1 MIMDIVSRRRIIE
14 NEVAESLPEGVLC
27 FFPSIAGKKITKLF
41 MENKEAVFSFLQ
53 ERMKEEA
60 PSRIE
65 VVSFL
70 SVTDELR
77 LSLLSRVLPDRTDAE
92 LSSLCQ
98 TLEWSRLEEA
108 TSRKFGACSLV
119 MRKVEDGV
127 EPSAWGMELT
137 ESDFWQD
144 LRRFSD
150 PIFHMDSLDCFMPDP
165 PKTSDSCKSRPS
177 FWSRFSREKSAPRQ
191 VDVEL
196 YYEDRSCESRVAIRE
211 KAERIR
217 EEIVSLQREH
227 GIDVLVDVFGQDILQ
242 ILENIPRPKLSK
254 LQVTDDFRIFLQ
266 DYNNREV
273 TFGALERSLYFL
285 FLLHPEG
292 IRLKELDAY
301 ENQLMKIYKMVSNR
315 EDLRKMQ
322 SSIAEMVEP
331 GSPLCQQKLARV
343 RAAFRKWMN
352 VDLEV
357 EYTPNGKRGE
367 RYSVRLDRSLLSLPE
382 SLLALK

>member
-1 MIMDIVSRRRIIE
+1 M
-14 NEVAESLPEGVLC
+14 
-27 FFPSIAGKKITKLF
+27 
-41 MENKEAVFSFLQ
+41 
-53 ERMKEEA
+53 
-60 PSRIE
+60 
-65 VVSFL
+65 
-70 SVTDELR
+70 
-77 LSLLSRVLPDRTDAE
+77 
-92 LSSLCQ
+92 
-98 TLEWSRLEEA
+98 
-108 TSRKFGACSLV
+108 
-119 MRKVEDGV
+119 
-127 EPSAWGMELT
+127 
-137 ESDFWQD
+137 
-144 LRRFSD
+144 
-150 PIFHMDSLDCFMPDP
+150 
-165 PKTSDSCKSRPS
+165 
-177 FWSRFSREKSAPRQ
+177 
-191 VDVEL
+191 
-196 YYEDRSCESRVAIRE
+196 
-211 KAERIR
+211 
-217 EEIVSLQREH
+217 
-227 GIDVLVDVFGQDILQ
+227 LVDDFGQDILQ
-242 ILENIPRPKLSK
+242 ILQNIPRPKLSK
-254 LQVTDDFRIFLQ
+254 LQITDDFRIFLQ

-273 TFGALERSLYFL
+273 TFGALEKSLYFL